1 MIVASVMKRNPIYVR
16 PDVSLTEAKS
26 IMDKANIGKLPVLDK
41 NDRLVGIITRKDLAK
56 ASPSDA
62 TTLDIFEIGYLI
74 SKIKVEKIM
83 SKNVVSVQEN
93 EVVEEAARIMEDSDI
108 GCLPVLKGDLLVGI
122 ITESDLFRE
131 FVDMFGTR
139 YKGVRITAILNEKPG
154 QLATFTAFIAEA
166 GGNIVSLVTSEA
178 DDLTK
183 RCCTCKVTGL
193 SKDAVED
200 AFKKTGAEITDVRV
214 I

>member
-26 IMDKANIGKLPVLDK
+26 IMDKENIGKLPVLDK
-41 NDRLVGIITRKDLAK
+41 NDRLVGLITRKDLAK

-93 EVVEEAARIMEDSDI
+93 EVVEEAARIMADTEV

-131 FVDMFGTR
+131 FVDMFGAR
-139 YKGVRITAILNEKPG
+139 YKGVRITAILSEKPG
-154 QLATFTAFIAEA
+154 QLAKFSTYIAEA

-193 SKDAVED
+193 SKEAVED

>member
-1 MIVASVMKRNPIYVR
+1 MIVASVMKRNPIFVR
-16 PDVSLTEAKS
+16 PDVSLTEAKA
-26 IMDKANIGKLPVLDK
+26 IMEKENIGKLPVLDK
-41 NDRLVGIITRKDLAK
+41 NDRLVGLITKKDLAK

-74 SKIKVEKIM
+74 SKLKVEKIM
-83 SKNVVSVQEN
+83 SKKVVTVQEN
-93 EVVEEAARIMEDSDI
+93 EVVEEAARIMADQDV
-108 GCLPVLKGDLLVGI
+108 GCLPVMKGDLLVGI
-122 ITESDLFRE
+122 ITETDLFRE
-131 FVDMFGTR
+131 FVDMFGAR

-154 QLATFTAFIAEA
+154 QLAKFTTFIAEA

-178 DDLTK
+178 DDLSK

-214 I
+214 M

>member
-131 FVDMFGTR
+131 FVDMFGAR

-178 DDLTK
+178 DDLSK

-193 SKDAVED
+193 SKEAVED